1 MKEILDKNEINLKDK
16 YIEFLFY
23 YLKKFEDPESKLS
36 DLKFE
41 LLKNILKEE
50 KEKIEEENSE
60 NNNLNFPIK
69 DSEIKDNSYKNE
81 EDIAINTS
89 KKEDSNILD
98 ILDKRSN
105 INLTSQKNEMKSPTE
120 EDFSKRQ
127 KRKKKSMDKKS
138 QKKEKKEDK
147 ENSDDFEEEEDSMTE
162 ITNEEYIKQLS
173 EALKIMQNGIKEKG
187 TTFEELMSNV
197 VQKRKITGIFYE
209 CISIEDFNEQ
219 FKSLNIILSDLK
231 LSCLCSKYSI
241 PNELRLIDKNKMEK
255 DLEKQAKGI
264 LKFNEEDEDDEE
276 NFN

>member
-1 MKEILDKNEINLKDK
+1 
-16 YIEFLFY
+16 
-23 YLKKFEDPESKLS
+23 
-36 DLKFE
+36 
-41 LLKNILKEE
+41 
-50 KEKIEEENSE
+50 
-60 NNNLNFPIK
+60 
-69 DSEIKDNSYKNE
+69 
-81 EDIAINTS
+81 
-89 KKEDSNILD
+89 
-98 ILDKRSN
+98 
-105 INLTSQKNEMKSPTE
+105 MKSPTE

-241 PNELRLIDKNKMEK
+241 PNELRLIDKNKIEK